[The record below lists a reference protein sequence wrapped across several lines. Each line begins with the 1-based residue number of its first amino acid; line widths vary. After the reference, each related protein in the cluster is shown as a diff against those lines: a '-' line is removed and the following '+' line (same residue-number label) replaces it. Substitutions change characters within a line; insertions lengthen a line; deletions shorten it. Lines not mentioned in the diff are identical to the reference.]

1 MRLRSSLSA
10 RRRALPRNE
19 AAVKGHYGK
28 PSRVSF
34 SARLMNTVL
43 RVRDLRVDFGRHAV
57 LRGVDFDLA
66 AAETVSLVGESG
78 SGKSTLA
85 RAILRLQH
93 PVQGSVE
100 FLGLELLS
108 CSPAALR
115 ARRRDLQ
122 IVFQDPLAS
131 LDPRMTVAQAI
142 GEPLQIYEPN
152 LNRAGRLRLSSLMLE
167 RVGLNAGMA
176 GRYPHE
182 LSGGQCQRVGIARAM
197 ILNPKLLVC
206 DEVVSSLDVS
216 IQGQI
221 VNLLLDLQ
229 RDSGMAVLFISHN
242 LAVVRH
248 VSKRVLVMYLGK
260 LVESASSDALFAAP
274 IHPYTRALLA
284 AVPRGSP
291 ADETPAGLEQAR
303 AEPARAET
311 LPAARL
317 MAAGC
322 AFRDRCPLALP
333 VCETVDPPLLEV
345 RPGHWAA
352 CHRSQETVIPLSF
365 AP

>member
-1 MRLRSSLSA
+1 
-10 RRRALPRNE
+10 
-19 AAVKGHYGK
+19 
-28 PSRVSF
+28 
-34 SARLMNTVL
+34 MNTVL

-66 AAETVSLVGESG
+66 AGETVSLVGESG

-85 RAILRLQH
+85 RAILRLLH

-152 LNRAGRLRLSSLMLE
+152 LNRDGRLRLSSLMLE
-167 RVGLNAGMA
+167 RVGLNTGLA

-284 AVPRGSP
+284 AVPRASP
-291 ADETPAGLEQAR
+291 ADEMPAADAPPPTAR
-303 AEPARAET
+303 PET

-365 AP
+365 AS

>member
-1 MRLRSSLSA
+1 
-10 RRRALPRNE
+10 
-19 AAVKGHYGK
+19 
-28 PSRVSF
+28 
-34 SARLMNTVL
+34 MNTLL
-43 RVRDLRVDFGRHAV
+43 RVRDLRVDFAAHAV
-57 LRGVDFDLA
+57 LRGVDFDLSA
-66 AAETVSLVGESG
+66 GETVSLVGESG

-85 RAILRLQH
+85 RAILRLLH
-93 PVQGSVE
+93 PVRGSVE
-100 FLGLELLS
+100 FLGLELLT

-142 GEPLQIYEPN
+142 GEPLQIFESK
-152 LNRAGRLRLSSLMLE
+152 LNGGQRMRLCNIMLE

-176 GRYPHE
+176 ARYPHE

-197 ILNPKLLVC
+197 ILSPKLLVC

-229 RDSGMAVLFISHN
+229 RDAGMAVLFISHN

-248 VSKRVLVMYLGK
+248 LSHRVLVMYLGK
-260 LVESASSDALFAAP
+260 LVEIASSDALFAAP
-274 IHPYTRALLA
+274 VHPYTRALLA

-291 ADETPAGLEQAR
+291 APDESAPAAPAPAAEASASRPQAS
-303 AEPARAET
+303 AET
-311 LPAARL
+311 LPPARL

-322 AFRDRCPLALP
+322 AFRDRCPLVLP
-333 VCETVDPPLLEV
+333 VCENEDPPLLEV
-345 RPGHWAA
+345 RAGHWAA

-365 AP
+365 AS